1 MEAIRNYL
9 DAMFLKL
16 PDTEETR
23 AAKEA
28 LGRKMENRYHELI
41 SQGKSESEVI
51 GLVIAEFSA
60 NSSTSSQETTR
71 SSYQY
76 NNPYQNQPAKNGCR
90 KKKTSGNKVLDSIMS
105 VFWPTVTCIYLI
117 YSFLTF
123 DWYISWIIWP
133 IAAVVRGLIVG
144 IFFEEEVQ

>member
-9 DAMFLKL
+9 DAMFIKL

-28 LGRKMENRYHELI
+28 LSKKMEGRYQELI
-41 SQGKSESEVI
+41 SQGKSESEAI
-51 GLVIAEFSA
+51 GMVIAEYSA
-60 NSSTSSQETTR
+60 KGGTSSQGA
-71 SSYQY
+71 YQGGS
-76 NNPYQNQPAKNGCR
+76 PYQTQPTNTGCKR
-90 KKKTSGNKVLDSIMS
+90 KKTSGNKVLDSIMS
-105 VFWPTVTCIYLI
+105 VFWPTITCIYLI

-133 IAAVVRGLIVG
+133 IAAVVRGLING
-144 IFFEEEVQ
+144 IFFEEEVR

>member
-9 DAMFLKL
+9 DAMFIKL

-28 LGRKMENRYHELI
+28 LGKKMEGRYQELM
-41 SQGKSESEVI
+41 SQGKSESEAI
-51 GLVIAEFSA
+51 GMVIAEYSA
-60 NSSTSSQETTR
+60 KSGTSSQG
-71 SSYQY
+71 SYQEY
-76 NNPYQNQPAKNGCR
+76 SPYQTQPANTGDKR
-90 KKKTSGNKVLDSIMS
+90 KKTSGNKVLDSIMS
-105 VFWPTVTCIYLI
+105 VFWPTITCIYLI

-133 IAAVVRGLIVG
+133 IAAVVRGLITG
-144 IFFEEEVQ
+144 IFFEEEVR